1 MKNEKREN
9 EKRKKEKGKMKALS
23 ICHKRRQNDA
33 AFTLKKKFSEFFW
46 LFLYGFYHFLDNI
59 FTSWEWS
66 IGTFG
71 IEVEQL

>member
-1 MKNEKREN
+1 
-9 EKRKKEKGKMKALS
+9 MKALS

-66 IGTFG
+66 KWFINFYFA
-71 IEVEQL
+71 IEQENLIH